1 MQDKNSEMGK
11 GMFLD
16 FLGQQTG
23 AVFSG
28 KNILG
33 VGVAIAVFALVEL
46 LPFAS
51 WGLAAKGQDALAILL
66 FTLVLW
72 ITEAVPSIVA
82 SFLMAV
88 LAVVFKVM
96 TIGELQGAFGN
107 SPFLIIICLL
117 VVSMGMF
124 NTTLAAR
131 ISYWFIVKIGT
142 SPFKIILCL
151 MTAVTLISFVIADIP
166 ATAIMAPIALGI
178 LQEMGEQP
186 GKSRLGKALMIGLY
200 IGAASGG
207 LALIN
212 GSGINVAA
220 LGVLSSVTKGASTI
234 SYNQWAAVGIP
245 FALVMIW
252 PISACLYY
260 GFGIQKDKD
269 KIKVLDTEVFKKK
282 LSDLGPITMPEL
294 RFLITLIVI
303 MALFVTSPLTRLSI
317 PAISFIGLLIVGMP
331 LFGTVNLQMAMQ
343 KLPWDVLFLV
353 GIASS
358 FAAGIGS
365 SGLAAWLATQMSWA
379 SGYSLFWLLVVAAA
393 AGTLIHIFI
402 ASSASAVAVLVVT
415 MVSLASAAN
424 LDPRL
429 IVLAVTYT
437 GSVAL
442 LTPIEAGLLIT
453 KGYNY
458 WKFKDLY
465 YPGIPLSIIW
475 IIVSAIMLY
484 FIGPLA
490 GLV

>member
-1 MQDKNSEMGK
+1 MQDKSGENVNG
-11 GMFLD
+11 GFLD
-16 FLGQQTG
+16 LLGQQTG

-33 VGVAIAVFALVEL
+33 VGVAIALFALIEL

-66 FTLVLW
+66 FILVLW

-96 TIGELQGAFGN
+96 TVGELQGAFGN

-117 VVSMGMF
+117 IVSMGMY

-142 SPFKIILCL
+142 SPFKIIFCL

-186 GKSRLGKALMIGLY
+186 GRSRLGKALMIGLY

-234 SYNQWAAVGIP
+234 SYAQWAAVGVP
-245 FALVMIW
+245 FAIIMIW

-260 GFGIQKDKD
+260 GFGIQRDKSE
-269 KIKVLDTEVFKKK
+269 IKVLDTDVFRKK
-282 LSDLGPITMPEL
+282 LSDLGPLTMPEL
-294 RFLITLIVI
+294 RFIITLAVI
-303 MALFVTSPLTRLSI
+303 MILFITSPITRLSI

-331 LFGTVNLQMAMQ
+331 LFGTVNLKVAMQ

-353 GIASS
+353 GVATA

-365 SGLAAWLATQMSWA
+365 SGLAAWLAAQMTWA
-379 SGYSLFWLLVVAAA
+379 SGYSLFWLLVVAAV
-393 AGTLIHIFI
+393 AGSLIHIFI
-402 ASSASAVAVLVVT
+402 AASSSAVAVLVVT
-415 MVSLASAAN
+415 IIPLASAAN
-424 LDPRL
+424 IDPRL
-429 IVLAVTYT
+429 IVLAATYT

-458 WKFKDLY
+458 WELKDLY
-465 YPGIPLSIIW
+465 YPGIPLSIVW

-484 FIGPLA
+484 LIGPLA